1 MKILKA
7 GYRVEYEDDA
17 ISYTDAPKNLE
28 DFMKQ
33 RRRWYRGTMQV
44 LDKHRDMY
52 LSRKHGVSGM
62 FGVPNLW
69 FDTISPIFNAAL
81 ILLAL
86 LSGFLIGEPF
96 ISLIGIITF
105 FAVELAIG
113 IFAVSL
119 DPAPKLRDFLAI
131 PFILF
136 YNIFLDGV
144 RLMSLAEEM
153 ANILMKW
160 EKPKR

>member
-1 MKILKA
+1 
-7 GYRVEYEDDA
+7 
-17 ISYTDAPKNLE
+17 
-28 DFMKQ
+28 
-33 RRRWYRGTMQV
+33 
-44 LDKHRDMY
+44 
-52 LSRKHGVSGM
+52 M

-69 FDTISPIFNAAL
+69 FDTISPIFDAAL

-96 ISLIGIITF
+96 ISFMGIITF
-105 FAVELAIG
+105 FDVELAIG